1 MESQDLR
8 EQRCKLIADARTLMD
23 STETLDA
30 EQRSQVDTMLNDA
43 DTLKKDIDR
52 VELIESEERS
62 MKASAG
68 RIADFEVAKPEERK
82 QESGVASQQYHDAF
96 MKYVRK
102 GKQSLSREEYRD
114 MNEGTLADGGYL
126 APLVAADQASL
137 QDMII
142 ETMDDA
148 MGFTALATVINVSG
162 DITIPT
168 ETTLGAAA
176 WTAEAGAYN
185 NSDAAFGQITMTP
198 YKATTIVQVSEELL
212 ADSVVNL
219 EGYLA
224 QNFGRRFAG
233 LLETAFVNGTGSAQP
248 TGITDGAA
256 TGVTAASATVVTWD
270 EMYSLFYSLKE
281 SYRKNGTWLFNTTT
295 LAELRGLKD
304 SNGSFIWEASPIAG
318 QPDTILGRPVVV
330 SDDCEDTATA
340 KKPIL
345 FGDMSY
351 YYIAMRQGFQLQRL
365 DELYAANGQIGL
377 KASMR
382 ADGELTSSEAVK
394 CMLMA

>member
-43 DTLKKDIDR
+43 DNLKKDIDR

-162 DITIPT
+162 DI
-168 ETTLGAAA
+168 TTLGAAA

-304 SNGSFIWEASPIAG
+304 SDGRFIWEASPIAG